1 MKIAL
6 CDKESIFNDI
16 NKNYKTIIKCINEA
30 SDKDADL
37 IVFPESFLTGYSSNP
52 KNVYTLLENSNVIKK
67 ILERCVKNKISIILG
82 FNEEDEEH
90 KYIST
95 LIYDNSEN
103 NIYKYRKTH
112 LGLKEAL
119 IFKEGGKIGNAKI
132 NDIKI
137 GINLC
142 LELHIPELF
151 LHQAIEGAY
160 LTFILSASPR
170 ACGKR
175 KEIWHK
181 TLPARGD
188 DNAMIIIALNSYG
201 YTESNARLEGGA
213 AIVNSKGEFIYENYQ
228 GNKTH
233 LIEINFDYLIKRK
246 NSKKLNYPLKR
257 RKELFNNSL

>member
-52 KNVYTLLENSNVIKK
+52 KNICTISENSDIIKK
-67 ILERCVKNKISIILG
+67 ILERCVENKISIILG

-95 LIYDNSEN
+95 LIYDNSKN
-103 NIYKYRKTH
+103 KIYKYRKTH
-112 LGLKEAL
+112 LGLKEAF
-119 IFKEGGKIGNAKI
+119 IFKEGDKIGNAKI
-132 NDIKI
+132 NNTKI

-160 LTFILSASPR
+160 LIFILSASPG

-175 KEIWHK
+175 RDIWHK
-181 TLPARGD
+181 ILPARGN
-188 DNAMIIIALNSYG
+188 DNTMIIIALNSYG
-201 YTESNARLEGGA
+201 YTENNAKLEGGT

-228 GNKTH
+228 GNKIH
-233 LIEINFDYLIKRK
+233 FIEINFDHLIKRK

-257 RKELFNNSL
+257 RKQLFNNSL

>member
-16 NKNYKTIIKCINEA
+16 NKNFNTMMECLDEA
-30 SDKDADL
+30 FHRDTDI
-37 IVFPESFLTGYSSNP
+37 IVFSESFLTGYSSNP
-52 KNVYTLLENSNVIKK
+52 KNICTISENSDIIKK
-67 ILERCVKNKISIILG
+67 IIKKCKESKTSIIFG
-82 FNEEDEEH
+82 FNEKDKKH

-95 LIYDNSEN
+95 LIYDNSKN
-103 NIYKYRKTH
+103 KIYKYRKTH
-112 LGLKEAL
+112 LGLKEAF
-119 IFKEGGKIGNAKI
+119 IFKEGDKIGNAKI
-132 NDIKI
+132 NNTKI

-160 LTFILSASPR
+160 LIFILSASPG

-175 KEIWHK
+175 RDIWHK
-181 TLPARGD
+181 ILPARGN
-188 DNAMIIIALNSYG
+188 DNTMIIIALNSYG
-201 YTESNARLEGGA
+201 YTENNAKLEGGT

-228 GNKTH
+228 GNKIH
-233 LIEINFDYLIKRK
+233 FIEINFDHLIKRK

-257 RKELFNNSL
+257 RKELLKKK

>member
-30 SDKDADL
+30 SDKDADI

-52 KNVYTLLENSNVIKK
+52 KNICTISENSDIIKK
-67 ILERCVKNKISIILG
+67 ILEKCTENKISIILG
-82 FNEEDEEH
+82 FNEEDKKN

-112 LGLKEAL
+112 LGLKESL
-119 IFKEGGKIGNAKI
+119 IFKEGDKIGNAKI
-132 NDIKI
+132 NNTKI

-160 LTFILSASPR
+160 LTFILSASPGV
-170 ACGKR
+170 CGKR
-175 KEIWHK
+175 RDIWHK
-181 TLPARGD
+181 ILPARGN
-188 DNAMIIIALNSYG
+188 DNTMIIIALNSYG
-201 YTESNARLEGGA
+201 YTENNAKLEGGT

-228 GNKTH
+228 GNKIH
-233 LIEINFDYLIKRK
+233 FIEINFDHLIKRK

-257 RKELFNNSL
+257 KKELFIKK